1 MPNIKKLVIHGFKSF
16 ARETEIILDKSMNC
30 VVGPNGSGKSNVT
43 DAICFVLGRLSIKS
57 MRAAKASNLIFAG
70 TKEAKP
76 ANEAFVSMVFDNSDK
91 TFSLPDN
98 EIELKRLVRRN
109 GQSIYKINNQ
119 VKTRQEILEL
129 LAQAGIDPH
138 GFNIVL
144 QGEIS
149 DFVKMHGEERR
160 KIIEEVAGISVY
172 EIRKEKS
179 LKELERTDNKLKEVS
194 AVLRERTSYMKNLEQ
209 ERAQAL
215 KFKKLEE
222 TVKKCKASILK
233 RRLEEKDKEREKI
246 QEEIDKKNKSIEKI
260 KTAIAKVQEEVKH
273 LSGKV
278 EGINTKMEE
287 SSGVEQ
293 DTLKNQ
299 LAELKARVAGLEVRK
314 ENFQNQLSALEN
326 RKDEL
331 EKNIE
336 HSEEEIQEMLKS
348 KGKSRKADFEKKREQ
363 LEDVEE
369 KRKKFYSHKSN
380 LRLIEQRVEDKT
392 KELART
398 ESEADSVLERLKE
411 LEIGLHFKDGLEKH
425 NSSILQLKQDL
436 EDKRKMQIESDK
448 SILETEKMIAS
459 SMRQIEELEKIKKQ
473 VSSIDICPLCKTKIT
488 KEHIDHIDAEAN
500 EKISSMKAEIEEAEK
515 SRSKVWELK
524 ENSLLDIRR
533 ITEELDK
540 RQKDILKLEDL
551 SERKLHLRNLQE
563 SSQRINEELE
573 KIKKEKA
580 NLEKALSQLGNIEED
595 YDSLKLE
602 VDELARHEE
611 VNVGMEVTL
620 KQRELDRMRIIV
632 KQSLREKEELENS
645 IEEITQE
652 LGEKQKE
659 VEDKGEK
666 EKILEHKFKKMIE
679 EKNSLQDKI
688 RFFETDV
695 LKKQNDLRLE
705 ENDIN
710 NFKIKIAE
718 INAQFEGLETEFK
731 EFEGIETIKASVE
744 QLQEKLQ
751 ETQITIA
758 NIGNV
763 NLRALEVYE
772 GLKKE
777 YDSIAE
783 KVNKLDQE
791 KLEILKIIDEIDTK
805 KRRAFKRTLGDINAL
820 FSRNFSQLSSKGEAT
835 LEPENQEDLFAGGLD
850 ILIKVGKGKYFD
862 VTSLSGGE
870 QTLIALALIFA
881 IQEYRP
887 YCFYIF
893 DEIDAALDKR
903 NSERLAALLKKHMRA
918 GQYLIVTHNDALIT
932 EASTLYGVSMQEGI
946 SKVLSLQV

>member
-16 ARETEIILDKSMNC
+16 ARETEILVDRSMN
-30 VVGPNGSGKSNVT
+30 VIVGPNGSGKSNVT

-76 ANEAFVSMVFDNSDK
+76 ANEASVSMVFDNSDK
-91 TFSLPDN
+91 TFSLPDQ
-98 EIELKRLVRRN
+98 EIELKRMVRRN

-149 DFVKMHGEERR
+149 DFVKMHGEDRR
-160 KIIEEVAGISVY
+160 KVIEEVAGISVY

-179 LKELERTDNKLKEVS
+179 IKELERTDNKLKEVS

-209 ERAQAL
+209 ERQQAL

-222 TVKKCKASILK
+222 TVKRCKASILK
-233 RRLEEKDKEREKI
+233 RKLDDKDKEREKI
-246 QEEIDKKNKSIEKI
+246 QEEIDKRYSTIEKI
-260 KTAIAKVQEEVKH
+260 KAAISKVQGEIKN
-273 LSGKV
+273 LTSKV
-278 EGINTKMEE
+278 EEMNGKMQE

-293 DTLKNQ
+293 DTLQNQ
-299 LAELKARVAGLEVRK
+299 VAELKARIAGLEVRK
-314 ENFQNQLSALEN
+314 ENFQNQISALEN
-326 RKDEL
+326 RKSEL
-331 EKNIE
+331 EKNIAN
-336 HSEEEIQEMLKS
+336 SEEEIKEMLKS
-348 KGKSRKADFEKKREQ
+348 KGKSRKVDFEKKKEQ
-363 LEDVEE
+363 LESIEE
-369 KRKKFYSHKSN
+369 KRKKFYSYRSN
-380 LRLIEQRVEDKT
+380 LRLVEQRIEDKT
-392 KELART
+392 RELART
-398 ESEADSVLERLKE
+398 ESESDSVLERLKE
-411 LEIGLHFKDGLEKH
+411 LELGLHFKDSPEKY
-425 NSSILQLKQDL
+425 NSSLLQLKKEL
-436 EDKRKMQIESDK
+436 EEKRKLQNDGEK
-448 SILETEKMIAS
+448 AILETEKLIAS
-459 SMRQIEELEKIKKQ
+459 SLRQIEELEKIKKQ
-473 VSSIDICPLCKTKIT
+473 VADIDICPLCKTKIT
-488 KEHIDHIDAEAN
+488 SEHINHIDTESN
-500 EKISSMKAEIEEAEK
+500 EKISVLKKEIEGAEK
-515 SRSKVWELK
+515 TRNQAWELK
-524 ENSLLDIRR
+524 ENNLLDIKR
-533 ITEELDK
+533 ISEEIDK
-540 RQKDILKLEDL
+540 RQKDLLKLEDL

-563 SSQRINEELE
+563 SSQRITEELE

-580 NLEKALSQLGNIEED
+580 SLEKAVSQFSNLEED

-620 KQRELDRMRIIV
+620 KQRELDRMKLIV
-632 KQSLREKEELENS
+632 KQSLREKEELEQG
-645 IEEITQE
+645 IEEIAQE
-652 LGEKQKE
+652 LEEKQKE
-659 VEDKGEK
+659 AEDKEEK
-666 EKILEHKFKKMIE
+666 EKILQHKFKRMIE
-679 EKNSLQDKI
+679 EKNSTQDKI

-718 INAQFEGLETEFK
+718 ISAQFEGLEIEFK
-731 EFEGIETIKASVE
+731 EFEGIETIKASIE

-751 ETQITIA
+751 ATQNTILT
-758 NIGNV
+758 IGNV

-783 KVNKLDQE
+783 KVNKLEEEKQE
-791 KLEILKIIDEIDTK
+791 IMKIIDEIDTK
-805 KRRAFKRTLGDINAL
+805 KKKAFKRTLGDINAL

-835 LEPENQEDLFAGGLD
+835 LEAENQEDLFAGGLD

-903 NSERLAALLKKHMRA
+903 NSERLAALLKKHMKA
-918 GQYLIVTHNDALIT
+918 GQYLIITHNDALIT